1 MENNWNLVLN
11 KMENFL
17 YGATGIETLA
27 FSDSNFDASASFLA
41 VAKTERPE
49 SASASAKE
57 SPSGSSF
64 PIIRVLAI
72 A

>member
-27 FSDSNFDASASFLA
+27 FSDSNFD
-41 VAKTERPE
+41 KN
-49 SASASAKE
+49 
-57 SPSGSSF
+57 
-64 PIIRVLAI
+64 IIDIDEAI
-72 A
+72 